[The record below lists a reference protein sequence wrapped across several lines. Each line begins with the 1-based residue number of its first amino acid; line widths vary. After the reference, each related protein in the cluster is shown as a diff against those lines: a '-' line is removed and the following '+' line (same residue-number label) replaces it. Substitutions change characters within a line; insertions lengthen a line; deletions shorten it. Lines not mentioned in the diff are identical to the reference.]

1 VTFFRREDGLVTE
14 HIAAHPFDIA
24 TRVERVGSR
33 YRGGTSDAYWAFIGP
48 FGGVTAATLLRAV
61 LEDEARAG
69 DPLALTVNFCAAVS
83 RGSFD
88 LEVTRSRAN
97 RSTQHW
103 SIVLSQAQGGIAA
116 TATAVLAVRREGFS
130 HQPAP
135 RPRAAAFETLAPYP
149 TLDTA
154 AWIQQYEFRFAEG
167 ALNIGPE
174 PRTVPGSPLSQF
186 WIRDVPVRPLDFLSL
201 ASMGD
206 AFFARIFHVRGALVP
221 FGTVSL
227 TTYFHVDAA
236 ELAQLGTGPI
246 LAVADA
252 SVFHKGFSDQKG
264 ELWSQTGQLLAT
276 CYQVGY
282 FRDR

>member
-252 SVFHKGFSDQKG
+252 SVFHKCFSDQKG

>member
-1 VTFFRREDGLVTE
+1 VTG
-14 HIAAHPFDIA
+14 HMAPHPFDAA
-24 TRVERVGSR
+24 TRVERSGR
-33 YRGGTSDAYWAFIGP
+33 HCRGATSDAYWAFVGP
-48 FGGVTAATLLRAV
+48 FGGVTSATLLRAV

-69 DPLALTVNFCAAVS
+69 DPLALTVNFCAAIS

-88 LEVTRSRAN
+88 LELTQSRAN

-103 SIVLSQAQGGIAA
+103 SIILNQAEGGVGA
-116 TATAVLAVRREGFS
+116 TATAVFAVRREGFS
-130 HQPAP
+130 HQSAC
-135 RPRAAAFETLAPYP
+135 RPDATAFETLAPLP
-149 TLDTA
+149 TPGPA
-154 AWIQQYEFRFAEG
+154 PWVRRYEYRFAEG
-167 ALNIGPE
+167 ALDIGPE
-174 PRTVPGSPLSQF
+174 PRAVPGSPLSRF
-186 WIRDVPVRPLDFLSL
+186 WIRDVPARRLDFLSL
-201 ASMGD
+201 AAMGD

-264 ELWSQTGQLLAT
+264 ELWSQAGQLLAT
-276 CYQVGY
+276 CYQIGY
-282 FRDR
+282 FRDP

>member
-1 VTFFRREDGLVTE
+1 VTE
-14 HIAAHPFDIA
+14 HIAAHPFDVA

-33 YRGGTSDAYWAFIGP
+33 CQGRTTDAYWAFIGP

-69 DPLALTVNFCAAVS
+69 DPLALTVNFCAAIS
-83 RGSFD
+83 RGDFD
-88 LEVTRSRAN
+88 LEVRRSRAN

-103 SIVLSQAQGGIAA
+103 SIVLSQADGGIAV
-116 TATAVLAVRREGFS
+116 TASAVLAVRREGFS
-130 HQPAP
+130 HQPAR
-135 RPRAAAFETLAPYP
+135 RPHAAVFETLAPFP
-149 TLDTA
+149 TLATA
-154 AWIQQYEFRFAEG
+154 AWVQQYEFRFAEG

-174 PRTVPGSPLSQF
+174 PRAVPGSPLSQF

-201 ASMGD
+201 AAMGD

-264 ELWSQTGQLLAT
+264 ELWSQGGQLLAT
-276 CYQVGY
+276 CYQIGY